1 MAEQKTVTQIVGSSI
16 ADWVKDPV
24 TGKERTPQEI
34 IAAVTDAVLADKS
47 NTYGTTLDPLTGKPR
62 PATDAQKV
70 QIALAQLAAN
80 AKFEGPRYAPAKAVA
95 QTLGGAGRGGSVA
108 ALVNRPDLWT
118 LGKETVGTIIDRQ
131 NFGDIKSSKRF
142 VVDPTKNQ
150 LTPEQLK
157 QFNEIGAG
165 GGMAIDPVTGFQVS
179 IDSQGRYT
187 LGEQPSGDVTGLNY
201 ATGQRSMTSGEGI
214 RTGGIRTGTNV
225 GSGDPNTLTAGDG
238 TQFDNFSDYL
248 EYQNSLDKKTEE
260 RQSAYDLLYGE
271 FNKYGLGSLVTP
283 LKDLITSNVSPSE
296 FTLRLRETDPYKKRF
311 AANQARIQKG
321 LAAISEAE
329 YIGLEDQYQN
339 IMRQYGLPS
348 SYYTRGELG
357 RQEGFERFIGSDVS
371 AAELEDRVLTAQS
384 RVLNANPEVI
394 ASLKQFYPGI
404 GDGDIL
410 AYALD
415 PEKALTDI
423 KRKVTAAEIG
433 GAATQAGLGITGA
446 RAEELGAAGISKAQA
461 QQGFQTVAEV
471 APRGG
476 QLAAMYGESP
486 YTQQT
491 AEAEVFGLAGSTEAA
506 RQRKKLTSL
515 ETAAFGGSAGAGAIA
530 RDRAGVL

>member
-47 NTYGTTLDPLTGKPR
+47 NTYGTTIDPVTGKAR

-70 QIALAQLAAN
+70 QIALSQLAAN
-80 AKFEGPRYAPAKAVA
+80 AKFEGPRYEPAKAVA
-95 QTLGGAGRGGSVA
+95 KALGGAGRGGSVA
-108 ALVNRPDLWT
+108 ALANRPDLWA
-118 LGKETVGTIIDRQ
+118 LGKENVGKVIDRK
-131 NFGDIKSSKRF
+131 NFDDPISVKRF

-157 QFNEIGAG
+157 QFNEIGLG
-165 GGMAIDPVTGFQVS
+165 GGMAIDPVTGFQVN

-187 LGEQPSGDVTGLNY
+187 LGEQLEGDLTNINL
-201 ATGQRSMTSGEGI
+201 ATGQRSMVSGKGIKTS
-214 RTGGIRTGTNV
+214 TNV

-260 RQSAYDLLYGE
+260 RQSAYDLLYTE
-271 FNKYGLGSLVTP
+271 FDKYGLGSLVTP

-321 LAAISEAE
+321 LTAISEAE

-371 AAELEDRVLTAQS
+371 ATELEDRILTAQS
-384 RVLNANPEVI
+384 RVLNANPEVL

-433 GAATQAGLGITGA
+433 GAAMQAGLQTGVA
-446 RAEELGAAGISKAQA
+446 RAEELGALGITKQQA
-461 QQGFQTVAEV
+461 QQGFETIAGGLQ
-471 APRGG
+471 RGS
-476 QLAAMYGESP
+476 QLASIYGEDP
-486 YTQQT
+486 YTQT
-491 AEAEVFGLAGSTEAA
+491 TVEKEVFGLAGKTEAEK
-506 RQRKKLTSL
+506 QRKKLTGL
-515 ETAAFGGSAGAGAIA
+515 EKAAFSGQSGLSSGALV
-530 RDRAGVL
+530 RDRAGTY